1 MNNTRP
7 VYCFRIDGDDRAG
20 SPESFVGRNGCV
32 VQGCHYPAAVL
43 MFSTLAQAN
52 DFHMQSR
59 GVFAGRILRLHCYP
73 AEWDG

>member
-1 MNNTRP
+1 MHSRDP
-7 VYCFRIDGDDRAG
+7 IYCFRIDGDDRAG

-32 VQGCHYPAAVL
+32 VHGCHDPAAVL

-52 DFHMQSR
+52 DFNIQSR
-59 GVFAGRILRLHCYP
+59 GVFAGRILRLHCYL